1 MSNQLQQ
8 DLNPRGAYT
17 ELAALLRCRFSAQDL
32 KLFAHQPARSLL
44 SGSERTRFRGR
55 GMDFEEVRLYQPGD
69 DIRSIDW
76 RVTARTQVAHTK
88 IFREERER
96 PVFML
101 VDQRS
106 PLFFGSTRCFKS
118 VLAAHIA
125 ALLGWAA
132 LANGDRLGALVFG
145 DHDQRDVR
153 PRRSKHAVLELLHQL
168 QDYNHRLKSPI
179 SPVPEIL
186 PNGQTQRANSL
197 NAILADAR
205 RIAKPGCALFI
216 ISDFHDL
223 DNKAEQQLF
232 ELSRHTDVTLI
243 HVYDQLERELVSN
256 GPLTISNGRERLQL
270 AANEKA
276 FQEAYK
282 NQFDQQLQLLTQ
294 ICKRLRIPL
303 LSYATQDDI
312 QDGLRKAFG
321 RKK

>member
-1 MSNQLQQ
+1 
-8 DLNPRGAYT
+8 
-17 ELAALLRCRFSAQDL
+17 
-32 KLFAHQPARSLL
+32 
-44 SGSERTRFRGR
+44 
-55 GMDFEEVRLYQPGD
+55 
-69 DIRSIDW
+69 
-76 RVTARTQVAHTK
+76 
-88 IFREERER
+88 
-96 PVFML
+96 ML

-145 DHDQRDVR
+145 DYDQRDVR

-168 QDYNHRLKSPI
+168 QDYNHRLTSPI
-179 SPVPEIL
+179 TPAPQSL
-186 PNGQTQRANSL
+186 ANGQLQRANTL
-197 NAILADAR
+197 NDMLADAR

-223 DNKAEQQLF
+223 DSKAEQQLF
-232 ELSRHTDVTLI
+232 ELARHTDVTLI
-243 HVYDQLERELVSN
+243 HLYDQLERELISN
-256 GPLTISNGRERLQL
+256 APLTISDGRERLQL
-270 AANEKA
+270 ATHDKA
-276 FQEAYK
+276 FQQAYK
-282 NQFDQQLQLLTQ
+282 NQFDQRLHMLTQ
-294 ICKRLRIPL
+294 MCKRLRIPL